1 MRAVLMASACVI
13 AMGMAAPALAQAGG
27 QAPPEQTSDQSGQG
41 VRPEDRADRPATAT
55 AEMGADSRGD
65 IVVTATRREERIQDV
80 PISISAFQ
88 QAELTEK
95 GIVGFEG
102 IARETPGVILN
113 RPTQNFNNFTARGI
127 ATNGYNANL
136 QSSVAVYIDELPVS
150 TIGNTTVVDP
160 NLFDVERVEFL
171 RGPQGTLFGSG
182 SLSGAMRILTKSPD
196 LNRVDAAGLVDFG
209 LTGSD
214 SFRQRYNAMINLPI
228 VSDKLAVRAV
238 GFYRNE
244 EGYLDNVGTGVRN
257 SNSLIDWGGRLVA
270 LWKPTDRLS
279 IKLLGSYENSDPK
292 DSSLTSPS
300 LGREKRVSDQP
311 DRFTGEQTIAN
322 ATIEYETD
330 IGRLTSSSTFSDF
343 NQRFYIDLAGTFAPG
358 SFVGAPIAFGLDA
371 DAFDKV
377 FVEEARFV
385 SDLQGPLQ
393 FVVGGFYLNRRRD
406 TDFFYRSTPQFLAA
420 RGLTGL
426 PDQYFQK
433 QFTHQT
439 SEELAGFGE
448 LTYRFSDRFW
458 LTGGVRYGRI
468 SAQAF
473 TEAGGYLATL
483 NIAPPAG
490 STAAP
495 TVLNYYTL
503 ALLNIRNVRFNTFTP
518 YAAVEGIKATGQKP
532 QWKASASFK
541 PTDTVTTYAT
551 FSTGFRAPIVNA
563 FAGRA
568 SLVTPGDI
576 IIPNGASSDDLKSYE
591 VGAKGRWLDGRV
603 TINAAAYYIDW
614 TNIQA
619 QANRV
624 SDSVQFATNIGGA
637 RSQGFEVEMNVVP
650 ATNVS
655 IGLNAA
661 YNDSKIN
668 KLSATEAAIS
678 GAVLGHRLS
687 APRLQGS
694 SYISYGFDLGRD
706 TKGTMAI
713 NAQYVGEYNSSF
725 PNTPG
730 APNVR
735 LATFGET
742 DEYVN
747 VNLSLGL
754 RRGDLTGQLYVENV
768 FDDHS
773 ITYIHPEAFLVS
785 RFGTL
790 RPRTIGI
797 RLGYGI

>member
-1 MRAVLMASACVI
+1 MRATLMVSACV
-13 AMGMAAPALAQAGG
+13 AALMGVAAPALAQT
-27 QAPPEQTSDQSGQG
+27 APPEIGSDRSGQTN
-41 VRPEDRADRPATAT
+41 REQPDDSATDAT
-55 AEMGADSRGD
+55 PTDV
-65 IVVTATRREERIQDV
+65 IVTATRREERIQDV
-80 PISISAFQ
+80 PLSITAFQ
-88 QAELTEK
+88 QEELTEK

-102 IARETPGVILN
+102 IARETPGVVLN

-196 LNRVDAAGLVDFG
+196 LNNFDASALVDFG

-214 SFRQRYNAMINLPI
+214 SFRQRYNGMVNVPV
-228 VSDKLAVRAV
+228 VSDRLAVRAV

-244 EGYLDNVGTGVRN
+244 EGYLDNVGTGIHN
-257 SNSLIDWGGRLVA
+257 SNTLIDYGGRVIV

-279 IKLLGSYENSDPK
+279 IRLLGSYENSDPK

-300 LGREKRVSDQP
+300 LGREKRISDRP

-322 ATIEYETD
+322 ATIDYDLGFGTF
-330 IGRLTSSSTFSDF
+330 TSSSTFSDF
-343 NQRFYIDLAGTFAPG
+343 NQRFYVDLANTFGFAIP
-358 SFVGAPIAFGLDA
+358 FALDA

-385 SDLQGPLQ
+385 SEFDGPLN
-393 FVVGGFYLNRRRD
+393 VVLGGFYLKRRRD
-406 TDFFYRSTPQFLAA
+406 VDFNYRTSIPFLQA
-420 RGLTGL
+420 RNLTGL
-426 PDQYFQK
+426 PDEYFIRNN
-433 QFTHQT
+433 TH
-439 SEELAGFGE
+439 SISNELAGFGE

-458 LTGGVRYGRI
+458 LTGGLRYGRLD
-468 SAQAF
+468 AQAF
-473 TEAGGYLATL
+473 TEAGGYGLGT
-483 NIAPPAG
+483 
-490 STAAP
+490 
-495 TVLNYYTL
+495 NYYAL
-503 ALLNIRNVRFNTFTP
+503 ALGGVRNARITTTP
-518 YAAVEGIKATGQKP
+518 YVAVEGVKAKTTKP
-532 QWKASASFK
+532 SWKASASFK
-541 PTDTVTTYAT
+541 PNEEVTTYAT

-563 FAGRA
+563 FAGRP

-603 TINAAAYYIDW
+603 LINVAAYHIDW
-614 TNIQA
+614 SNIQA

-624 SDSVQFATNIGGA
+624 SDSVQFATNIGAA
-637 RSQGFEVEMNVVP
+637 RSRGFEVEMTVIP
-650 ATNVS
+650 ATDVS

-661 YNDSKIN
+661 YNDAKITR
-668 KLSATEAAIS
+668 LTPAEAAIS

-694 SYISYGFDLGRD
+694 TYVSYGFDLGND
-706 TKGTMAI
+706 TNASFAV
-713 NAQYVGEYNSSF
+713 NAQYVGSYNSSF
-725 PNTPG
+725 PNVPG
-730 APNVR
+730 NPNRR
-735 LATFGET
+735 LPTFGET

-747 VNLSLGL
+747 VNLTAGL
-754 RRGDLTGQLYVENV
+754 KRGAWSGQLYVENV

-773 ITYIHPEAFLVS
+773 VTYIHPEAFLAS

-790 RPRTIGI
+790 RPRTVGI
-797 RLGYGI
+797 RIGYGI

>member
-1 MRAVLMASACVI
+1 MRAYLLASACAVAFTAGI
-13 AMGMAAPALAQAGG
+13 SPAAAQTEQSESVGRPVERLSPATRQDAG
-27 QAPPEQTSDQSGQG
+27 TSGQG
-41 VRPEDRADRPATAT
+41 E
-55 AEMGADSRGD
+55 

-80 PISISAFQ
+80 PISVTAFQ
-88 QAELTEK
+88 QEELTQK

-136 QSSVAVYIDELPVS
+136 QSSVAVYMDELPIS

-196 LNRVDAAGLVDFG
+196 LNNFDTSVLVDLA

-214 SFRQRYNAMINLPI
+214 SVRQRYNAMLNIP
-228 VSDKLAVRAV
+228 VVTDKLAIRAV

-244 EGYLDNVGTGVRN
+244 EGYLDNVGTGIHN
-257 SNSLIDWGGRLVA
+257 SNTLKDYGGRALA

-279 IKLLGSYENSDPK
+279 IRLLGSYENSDPK

-311 DRFTGEQTIAN
+311 DRFTGKQTILN
-322 ATIEYETD
+322 ATLEYQADFAT
-330 IGRLTSSSTFSDF
+330 LTSSSTYSDF
-343 NQRFYIDLAGTFAPG
+343 DQRFWLDLAGTFAAQPAYP
-358 SFVGAPIAFGLDA
+358 GAPIAFGLDA
-371 DAFDKV
+371 NAYDKV
-377 FVEEARFV
+377 FVQETRLA
-385 SDLQGPLQ
+385 STLDGPLQ
-393 FVVGGFYLNRRRD
+393 FVVGGFYLHRRRD
-406 TDFFYRSTPQFLAA
+406 VDYFYRSSLPFLAA

-426 PDQYFQK
+426 PDQYYQK
-433 QFTHQT
+433 QYTHQI

-448 LTYRFSDRFW
+448 LTYRFSDKFW
-458 LTGGVRYGRI
+458 VTGGMRYGRT
-468 SAQAF
+468 SAQGF
-473 TEAGGYLATL
+473 TEEGGYLAS
-483 NIAPPAG
+483 AFG
-490 STAAP
+490 Q
-495 TVLNYYTL
+495 NYFTY
-503 ALLNIRNVRFNTFTP
+503 ALLGIPVNFNTFTP
-518 YAAVEGIKATGQKP
+518 YAAVEGVKASGTKP
-532 QWKASASFK
+532 SWKASVSYK
-541 PTDTVTTYAT
+541 PSQSLTTYAT

-563 FAGRA
+563 FAGRP
-568 SLVTPGDI
+568 SLVNPNDI
-576 IIPNGASSDDLKSYE
+576 TIPNGASSDDLKSYE
-591 VGAKGRWLDGRV
+591 VGAKARFLNGLV
-603 TINAAAYYIDW
+603 TINAAAYLIDW
-614 TNIQA
+614 SNIQA

-624 SDSVQFATNIGGA
+624 SDSVQFATNIGA
-637 RSQGFEVEMNVVP
+637 AQSKGFEVEMGIIP
-650 ATNVS
+650 AKDVF
-655 IGLNAA
+655 IGFNAA
-661 YNDSKIN
+661 YNDAKITR
-668 KLSATEAAIS
+668 LSAEEAAIS

-694 SYISYGFDLGRD
+694 MFLSYGFDLGRD
-706 TKGTMAI
+706 TKGTLAV
-713 NAQYVGEYNSSF
+713 NAQYVGSYNSSF

-730 APNVR
+730 LPNVP
-735 LATFGET
+735 LSTFGET

-747 VNLSLGL
+747 TNLSLGMK
-754 RRGDLTGQLYVENV
+754 RGPVSAQLYVENV

-773 ITYIHPEAFLVS
+773 VIYIHPEAFLVS

-797 RLGYGI
+797 RLGYGL

>member
-1 MRAVLMASACVI
+1 MRAILLASACVT
-13 AMGMAAPALAQAGG
+13 AFVVSATPALAQSTAPESTASATG
-27 QAPPEQTSDQSGQG
+27 QDETHDASGN
-41 VRPEDRADRPATAT
+41 
-55 AEMGADSRGD
+55 D
-65 IVVTATRREERIQDV
+65 IIVTATRRNERIQDV
-80 PISISAFQ
+80 PLSITAFSQ
-88 QAELTEK
+88 EQLTEK

-102 IARETPGVILN
+102 IARETPGVVLN

-182 SLSGAMRILTKSPD
+182 SLSGAMRILTKSPN
-196 LNRVDAAGLVDFG
+196 LHDFDYSALADIG

-214 SFRQRYNAMINLPI
+214 SVRQRYNVMVNVPI
-228 VSDKLAVRAV
+228 VSDKLAIRGV
-238 GFYRNE
+238 GFYRHE
-244 EGYLDNVGTGVRN
+244 DGYLDNVGTGVHN
-257 SNSLIDWGGRLVA
+257 SNKLVDWGGRLVA
-270 LWKPTDRLS
+270 LWRPTDRLS

-292 DSSLTSPS
+292 DSSLTSPG

-311 DRFTGEQTIAN
+311 DRFTGKQTVIN
-322 ATIEYETD
+322 GTLDYEFD
-330 IGRLTSSSTFSDF
+330 FARLTSSSTYSKFD
-343 NQRFYIDLAGTFAPG
+343 QRFWVDLAGTFAPG

-371 DAFDKV
+371 NGYDKV
-377 FVEEARFV
+377 FVQETRLV
-385 SDLQGPLQ
+385 SSLDGPLQ
-393 FVVGGFYLNRRRD
+393 FTVGGFYLHRRRD
-406 TDFFYRSTPQFLAA
+406 VDYFYRSSLPFLQA

-426 PDQYFQK
+426 PDQYYQK
-433 QFTHQT
+433 QYTHQI

-448 LTYRFSDRFW
+448 LTYRFSSKFW
-458 LTGGVRYGRI
+458 LTGGMRYGRT
-468 SAQAF
+468 SAQGF
-473 TEAGGYLATL
+473 TEAGGYLAT
-483 NIAPPAG
+483 AFG
-490 STAAP
+490 Q
-495 TVLNYYTL
+495 NYFTYS
-503 ALLNIRNVRFNTFTP
+503 LLKIPVKFDTFTP
-518 YAAVEGIKATGQKP
+518 YAAVTGVKASGSKP
-532 QWKASASFK
+532 SWKASASFK
-541 PTDTVTTYAT
+541 PTDSVTTYAT

-568 SLVTPGDI
+568 SLVNPNDI

-591 VGAKGRWLDGRV
+591 IGAKGRFLNGLV
-603 TINAAAYYIDW
+603 TINIAAYLIDW
-614 TNIQA
+614 SNIQA

-637 RSQGFEVEMNVVP
+637 RSKGFEVEMGIIP
-650 ATNVS
+650 AKDVF
-655 IGLNAA
+655 IGLNAS
-661 YNDSKIN
+661 YNDSKIT

-687 APRLQGS
+687 APRLQGAL
-694 SYISYGFDLGRD
+694 YASYGFDLGSETR
-706 TKGTMAI
+706 ANFAV
-713 NAQYVGEYNSSF
+713 NAQYVGSYNSSF

-730 APNVR
+730 APTVR
-735 LATFGET
+735 LSTYGET
-742 DEYVN
+742 DEFVN
-747 VNLSLGL
+747 TNLTFGL
-754 RRGDLTGQLYVENV
+754 KRGDISAQLYVENV

-797 RLGYGI
+797 RLGYGL